1 MKNMT
6 TFPKRLLEL
15 RKQHNMTQR
24 DVASYLSI
32 AQPSYIRYENGTAEP
47 TLDNLARLADL
58 FDVEGE
64 GILHAI
70 AERHG
75 NGDFPRAE
83 HGQHETPL
91 RGGGVDVLFQTDELH
106 ALFGQL

>member
-47 TLDNLARLADL
+47 TLDNLVRLADL
-58 FDVEGE
+58 FDVSSDYLIG
-64 GILHAI
+64 
-70 AERHG
+70 RS
-75 NGDFPRAE
+75 DY
-83 HGQHETPL
+83 
-91 RGGGVDVLFQTDELH
+91 
-106 ALFGQL
+106 